1 MSMGRWRHIITNLMT
16 IDSSTIYNT
25 TYRIY
30 TSPAIGLRLLQREL
44 YNFDEVC
51 REDSPAAVY
60 RTSPPLRNEQMSK
73 KEEYIVR
80 AYIPVVCTLGPL
92 RDNNY
97 IAFRKRQIAR
107 LGAGW

>member
-1 MSMGRWRHIITNLMT
+1 MT

-30 TSPAIGLRLLQREL
+30 TSPVIGLRLLQREL

-60 RTSPPLRNEQMSK
+60 RTSPPLRNEQMNK
-73 KEEYIVR
+73 KRKNASFGRTYQSSVLSDRFVIT
-80 AYIPVVCTLGPL
+80 ITSPL
-92 RDNNY
+92 ENDRSP
-97 IAFRKRQIAR
+97 
-107 LGAGW
+107 G